1 MKIKRNRAFA
11 AFLSAILSVM
21 LILSAMPLTAAAESA
36 DVTIATAAELRQ
48 FAEDVNNGNTYEGK
62 TVTLTADVAL
72 GGESNPWTP
81 IGTGSAPFKG
91 TFDGGKHVVSGLY
104 IASGSSVGLFG
115 SVNGGTVKNLV
126 VRGEVT
132 GSSNV
137 GGVVGS
143 LTAGTVENC
152 GNEANVT
159 GGSNV
164 GGVVGAVN
172 DASTVRGCYNA
183 GSVSGTTGYIGGVTG
198 QHWRAG
204 TVENCYNVGAVS
216 GPGTVGG
223 VTGGHKAASPA
234 LTNCYNAGQVTDT
247 TGNSNNIGAV
257 LGAGRKTVTNCYYL
271 TGTGTDPKSGV
282 TKVTAI
288 DPAALGDAFAADT
301 DAINGGHPILSWQ
314 AKQPDLIIGTY
325 EQLKSFA
332 DRVNGGETFDGKWIR
347 LDVNIYLGGESNP
360 WTPIGASKAPF
371 KGTFDGGYH
380 VVSGLYI
387 ASGSTVGLFGCVN
400 GGTVKNLVVRG
411 EVTGSSNV
419 AGVVGNLK
427 AGTVENCGNEANVTG
442 GSSVGGVVAY
452 VDGTC
457 TVRGCYNAGDV
468 LTNAGNFT
476 GYYMGGVTGQH
487 WGTATVENCYNVGTV
502 SGSATVGGV
511 TAGFK
516 RATITMTNCYN
527 AGTVTDTTGSANN
540 IGAVLGAAGTPT
552 ITNCYY
558 LTGTGTDTKSGVT
571 EVTAIDPAALG
582 DAFAADDPHPV
593 LTWESKISTD
603 APVRPAFIEKTE
615 LSAQLAAYIKS
626 AVNSTKKNGGISGTL
641 LGSDKFTAGAS
652 STATDWMALAMGR
665 FGYFDGEGYHFLIDD
680 GTGYA
685 DYLAAMK
692 AYMEATYAANNGIL
706 HSAKATEWHRAVVAI
721 AALGGD
727 PTAFGM
733 YQGAPIDLIADGSY
747 ACKVN
752 GGPGAQGINGW
763 IWGLL
768 AMDTGMY
775 SVPDDA
781 QYTRETFIKEI
792 LRMQLNDGGWVLGG
806 FGSSSDVDI
815 TAMTIQALAPYYN
828 DDTVYTYTNASSKT
842 EVSKTVRECV
852 NEALDR
858 LGAMQ
863 NANGGYSSWGTD
875 NVESVAQVVVALC
888 ALGIDPATDERFVTD
903 SGKTLLDGIL
913 RFRLSDGGFCHVLNG
928 GWNSMANDQ
937 ATYALVAYWRQQNG
951 MRALYDMRGSWTA
964 AEKSAIQA
972 AIAAIDSV
980 GDPTAADYKAQLKSA
995 LAKFRAVP
1003 EDERRYVS
1011 NYNQLATTIHDLIG
1025 SEAALDTDAPYIVS
1039 ISVTQAPDKTEYYED
1054 EWFDA
1059 TGMIVTAQYSDSS
1072 TAALTDYKLSAGKLS
1087 LTTDTVYVTCG
1098 PLKASVAVTV
1108 REKLPWD
1115 GAGTAESPYLI
1126 RTAEELKALAERV
1139 NSGKSTT
1146 GQYFALAAN
1155 IDLSDCDPWTS
1166 IGSSTSR
1173 QFDGQFDGQGYVIDN
1188 LYGNKGLFG
1197 YAGTNAVIQ
1206 NVGVASGEI
1215 GRDNLSFVG
1224 AIVGWSNGADI
1235 LNCWNGADIISIGWS
1250 GGIVGTVRD
1259 GGESVIRGC
1268 YNIGSVT
1275 NKYDSVV
1282 GGIVGHLS
1290 TSGHGVNVSVTI
1302 SDCYNAGTIT
1312 AKDCAGGIVGRM
1324 QDGHTV
1330 KNCYNIGQ
1338 VRVNGDNILDG
1349 AGAIVGMATSDN
1361 EITNCYYDPSVTPVG
1376 IASGSGQAIA
1386 KTAAELKSAEM
1397 LTLLGSGF
1405 KADRYAKVNNGYPL
1419 LSWQPTAAADAID
1432 NVAAQIDA
1440 IGEVTPDRADAIHA
1454 ARAAYDALPEADQA
1468 LVPNADVL
1476 QAAEAALAA
1485 LQPSQP
1491 GDGDQPG
1498 GGEDQPGGGDQPGGE
1513 NQPGQPDTPKDP
1525 SEEPA
1530 TGAYTGVTLYAVW
1543 AAFALSSAVIFSR
1556 KKKKA

>member
-1 MKIKRNRAFA
+1 MNEVNQEGFSVKIKRNRAFA

-62 TVTLTADVAL
+62 TVTLTADIAL
-72 GGESNPWTP
+72 GGESDPWTP
-81 IGTGSAPFKG
+81 IGTDSASFKG

-132 GSSNV
+132 GTSNAA
-137 GGVVGS
+137 GVVGK

-152 GNEANVT
+152 GNEANVS

-172 DASTVRGCYNA
+172 DACTVRGCYNA

-204 TVENCYNVGAVS
+204 TVENCYNVGTVS
-216 GPGTVGG
+216 GPATVGG
-223 VTGGHKAASPA
+223 VTGGHKAASPV

-257 LGAGRKTVTNCYYL
+257 LGAGRGTVTNCYYL

-282 TKVTAI
+282 T
-288 DPAALGDAFAADT
+288 
-301 DAINGGHPILSWQ
+301 
-314 AKQPDLIIGTY
+314 
-325 EQLKSFA
+325 E
-332 DRVNGGETFDGKWIR
+332 
-347 LDVNIYLGGESNP
+347 
-360 WTPIGASKAPF
+360 
-371 KGTFDGGYH
+371 
-380 VVSGLYI
+380 VS
-387 ASGSTVGLFGCVN
+387 
-400 GGTVKNLVVRG
+400 
-411 EVTGSSNV
+411 
-419 AGVVGNLK
+419 
-427 AGTVENCGNEANVTG
+427 
-442 GSSVGGVVAY
+442 
-452 VDGTC
+452 
-457 TVRGCYNAGDV
+457 
-468 LTNAGNFT
+468 
-476 GYYMGGVTGQH
+476 
-487 WGTATVENCYNVGTV
+487 
-502 SGSATVGGV
+502 
-511 TAGFK
+511 
-516 RATITMTNCYN
+516 
-527 AGTVTDTTGSANN
+527 
-540 IGAVLGAAGTPT
+540 
-552 ITNCYY
+552 
-558 LTGTGTDTKSGVT
+558 
-571 EVTAIDPAALG
+571 AIDPAALG

-593 LTWESKISTD
+593 LTWESKLSAD
-603 APVRPAFIEKTE
+603 APVRPKFIEKTE

-626 AVNSTKKNGGISGTL
+626 AVNSTKQHGNISGTL
-641 LGSDKFTAGAS
+641 LGSDAFTSGAS

-1155 IDLSDCDPWTS
+1155 IDLSDYDPWTS
-1166 IGSSTSR
+1166 IGTARSP
-1173 QFDGQFDGQGYVIDN
+1173 FDGHFDGQGYAIDN
-1188 LYGNKGLFG
+1188 LYGRNGLFA
-1197 YAGTNAVIQ
+1197 YAGANAVIQ

-1215 GRDNLSFVG
+1215 GVESLSFIG

-1235 LNCWNGADIISIGWS
+1235 INCWNGADITCSGWS

-1259 GGESVIRGC
+1259 GGESEIRGC
-1268 YNIGSVT
+1268 YNVGTVT
-1275 NKYDSVV
+1275 GIRDGAV

-1290 TSGHGVNVSVTI
+1290 AGGHGTNVSVTV
-1302 SDCYNAGTIT
+1302 SDCYNTGAVT
-1312 AKDCAGGIVGRM
+1312 AKDSVGGIVGRI
-1324 QDGHTV
+1324 QDGHRV
-1330 KNCYNIGQ
+1330 RNCYNIGL
-1338 VRVNGDNILDG
+1338 VRANGENILDG
-1349 AGAIVGMATSDN
+1349 AGAIAGLVTRSN
-1361 EITNCYYDPSVTPVG
+1361 EITNCYYDSSVTPVG
-1376 IASGSGQAIA
+1376 ISSGSGEATE
-1386 KTAAELKSAEM
+1386 KTAEELKSAGM
-1397 LTLLGSGF
+1397 PALLGSGF

-1419 LSWQPTAAADAID
+1419 LSWQPTAAADGVD
-1432 NVAAQIDA
+1432 NVIALIDA

-1454 ARAAYDALPEADQA
+1454 ARAAYDALPESDQA
-1468 LVPNADVL
+1468 LVTNYDVL

-1513 NQPGQPDTPKDP
+1513 NQPSQPDTPKDP